1 MPELDRIQRERE
13 FHNATFSSGSR
24 RSVGKYY
31 TTAESAQTFYCHS
44 IHQSPPGTK
53 ALEYGCG
60 PGSQA
65 FSLAAS
71 GVQVTGIDIS
81 EVAIQQAKVQADSL
95 NVSVDFLTMNAE
107 SLKFPENCFD
117 LVCGSGILHHLHLD
131 TAYAELARVL
141 KPSGRAVFLEPLGHN
156 PLINAYRALTPK
168 LRTEDEHPL
177 LMRDL
182 KAASQ
187 YFSQVKAEHFSMLS
201 LAAAIA
207 PPSRR
212 AGMIKALG
220 NIDRKLFQAAPFL
233 RRYSWIVVLDL
244 ANPVHLTT

>member
-1 MPELDRIQRERE
+1 MSEQDRLKRERA
-13 FHNATFSSGSR
+13 FHNATFASSA
-24 RSVGKYY
+24 RSSVKKYY
-31 TTAESAQTFYCHS
+31 TAAEAARSFYRDNIS
-44 IHQSPPGTK
+44 QSPPGSK

-71 GVQVTGIDIS
+71 GVEVTGIDIS
-81 EVAIQQAKVQADSL
+81 EVAIDQAKTTATSQGL
-95 NVSVDFLTMNAE
+95 NIDFKTMNAE
-107 SLKFPENCFD
+107 ALSFPGGCFD
-117 LVCGSGILHHLHLD
+117 LICGSGILHHLDLEV
-131 TAYAELARVL
+131 AYAELARVL

-182 KAASQ
+182 KTAS
-187 YFSQVKAEHFSMLS
+187 EHFGEVGAHHFTMLS
-201 LAAAIA
+201 LAASFAPMLRRTKVIA
-207 PPSRR
+207 ALDR
-212 AGMIKALG
+212 A
-220 NIDRKLFQAAPFL
+220 DQTLFRAMPFM

-244 ANPVHLTT
+244 RKSR